1 MSDPGLIYDRG
12 STDLM
17 SVNEIKEVVGVWA

>member
-17 SVNEIKEVVGVWA
+17 CVNEIKEVVGVQA